1 MYAIFRKEITG
12 FFSSLTGYVVIIVFL
27 LINSM
32 FMWVLPGE
40 WNVFD
45 SGYAGLDTLFILSP
59 WIFMFL
65 VPAVTMRMIAE
76 EKRLGTIELI
86 FSRPISEREIVYG
99 KYLAS
104 VSLVLIALLPGIIYY
119 ISVYQLGATPGNL
132 DIGGTIGAF
141 IGLFFLAA
149 VYASAGILASS
160 LTDNQVIAFIIA
172 VTVCFIM
179 FIGFDSFAYLP
190 GLKKVDEVVI
200 RLGINEHYKS
210 ISRGVIDIRDIAYF
224 LAVIAIFNEITVF
237 KLQSHKW
244 NIKELEVKSWIR
256 LIVTFSVILIITSA
270 STLIRLR
277 ADLTEDNRYTLS
289 SPTKKI
295 LTGIKNDIYIQV
307 YLDGEIPIPLKRLK
321 RSVMEMLDEFRIT
334 SGRKIDYEFINPSEG
349 KDEKQRNTQY
359 QTLANK
365 GLTPINLQA
374 GDAEGGSTRKI
385 IFPGMI
391 VNYNGIEVPVNFL
404 KNNPSIP
411 YEQNILHSVEGL
423 EYEMIQTISTL
434 SSDTI
439 YKVAFLEGHG
449 EIPEIETADI
459 TWNLAKYFTVDR
471 GIIGGKTGIL
481 DNYAAVVIAG
491 PEAEFTEA
499 DKLVLDQ
506 YIMNG
511 GKVLWLIEEVSVN
524 SDSLAYGETVG
535 LYRPL
540 NLEDQLFRYGARV
553 NASIVQ
559 DLDCME
565 IMLRVSSGGVN
576 SQLAPFPW
584 VYYPKLHPAQNH
596 SITRS
601 INKVKGEFVNYID
614 TVGLDRNIKKT
625 VLLSTSE
632 LAKTL
637 NPPVLISLREAE
649 LIADEKTYNKP
660 YLPVAVLLAGIFPSA
675 FKNRMIS
682 GITDDKNLVVKNE
695 STNTKMIVVADADI
709 IRNEVRRSGL
719 QEAPVPLGQDKYT
732 GEVFGNRDF
741 LVNCLNYLV
750 DDKGI
755 LELRSRELKMRLLNT
770 AKVKSEKLKWQL
782 INVAGPVILVIIAGL
797 VYGYMRKRKYT
808 GGEVRSA

>member
-1 MYAIFRKEITG
+1 MYAIFRKEING

-27 LINSM
+27 LVNSM

-99 KYLAS
+99 KYFAS
-104 VSLVLIALLPGIIYY
+104 VALVLIALLPGAIYY
-119 ISVYQLGATPGNL
+119 ISVYQLGSTPGNL
-132 DIGGTIGAF
+132 DTGGAIGAF

-172 VTVCFIM
+172 VTVCFIL

-190 GLKKVDEVVI
+190 GLKKVDEIVI

-210 ISRGVIDIRDIAYF
+210 ISRGVIDIRDISYF
-224 LAVIAIFNEITVF
+224 LAVIAILNEITVF

-244 NIKELEVKSWIR
+244 NIKRLEAKNWLK
-256 LIVTFSVILIITSA
+256 LIVSFSVIIIVASA
-270 STLIRLR
+270 FSLIRLR

-289 SPTKKI
+289 SPTKNI
-295 LTGIKNDIYIQV
+295 LAAIRNDIYIQV

-321 RSVMEMLDEFRIT
+321 RSVREILDEFSIS
-334 SGRKIDYEFINPSEG
+334 SGRRIDYEFINPSDG
-349 KDEKQRNTQY
+349 KDAGQREAQY
-359 QTLANK
+359 QNLEKK
-365 GLTPINLQA
+365 GLVPI
-374 GDAEGGSTRKI
+374 DIRVSDDEGGKSSKR
-385 IFPGMI
+385 IFPGML

-404 KNNPSIP
+404 NNSTPS
-411 YEQNILHSVEGL
+411 YEENILRSTEGL
-423 EYEMIQTISTL
+423 EYEMIQTIATL

-449 EIPEIETADI
+449 EISEIQTADI
-459 TWNLAKYFTVDR
+459 TLNLAKYFTVDR
-471 GIIGGKTGIL
+471 GTIGGKTGVL
-481 DNYAAVVIAG
+481 DNYSAVVIAG
-491 PEAEFTEA
+491 PENEFNEA

-511 GKVLWLIEEVSVN
+511 GRVLWLFEEVSVN
-524 SDSLAYGETVG
+524 PDSLALGETVG
-535 LYRPL
+535 LYRQL

-553 NASIVQ
+553 NPSIVQ
-559 DLDCME
+559 DLDCTE
-565 IMLRVSSGGVN
+565 IMLRVSSGSTN

-596 SITRS
+596 SITRN
-601 INKVKGEFVNYID
+601 INKVRGEFVNFID
-614 TVGLDRNIKKT
+614 TVGLDNNIKKT

-632 LAKTL
+632 YAKTL

-649 LIADEKTYNKP
+649 LIPEEKTYNKTE
-660 YLPVAVLLAGIFPSA
+660 LPVAVLLEGIFPSA
-675 FKNRMIS
+675 FKNRLVS
-682 GITDDKNLVVKNE
+682 GIIDNRNITVKNE
-695 STNTKMIVVADADI
+695 SISTKMIVVADANI

-719 QEAPVPLGQDKYT
+719 QEVPVPLGQDKYT
-732 GEVFGNRDF
+732 GEIYGNRDF

-755 LELRSRELKMRLLNT
+755 LELRSREIKLRLLNT
-770 AKVKSEKLKWQL
+770 AKVKSEKVKWQI
-782 INVAGPVILVIIAGL
+782 INVAGPVVLVILAGL
-797 VYGYMRKRKYT
+797 FYGYMRKRKYA
-808 GGEVRSA
+808 GV